1 MPVSIANGA
10 TPASMLPQDG
20 CGVDDRLADIDLREQ
35 VIDIDAGP
43 RRLRHDRDLAGERV
57 GAAEP
62 VDLARIGRAHR
73 GEQHAV
79 ARGHILR
86 QVARP

>member
-1 MPVSIANGA
+1 
-10 TPASMLPQDG
+10 MLPQEGAVSTIGFAD
-20 CGVDDRLADIDLREQ
+20 VDLGEQIVDIHAR
-35 VIDIDAGP
+35 A

-62 VDLARIGRAHR
+62 VDLARIGRAHC

-79 ARGHILR
+79 ARGVSLGR
-86 QVARP
+86 SSALK